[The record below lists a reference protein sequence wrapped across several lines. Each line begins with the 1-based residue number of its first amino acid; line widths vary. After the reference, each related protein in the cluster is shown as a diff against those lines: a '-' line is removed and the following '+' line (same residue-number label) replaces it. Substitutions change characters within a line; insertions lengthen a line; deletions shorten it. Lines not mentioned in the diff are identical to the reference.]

1 MDTINGGKKRK
12 KKDLD
17 VSSYIKFILF
27 CLEFNFFWFTVGSV
41 GNLQNNTQLGTIWQN
56 SLSTPIPNKPPVV
69 APSTQINPNT
79 TQIEAI
85 NVQQNTLREQIR
97 QSEQNLQ
104 AQHSVSS

>member
-1 MDTINGGKKRK
+1 MK
-12 KKDLD
+12 L
-17 VSSYIKFILF
+17 FI
-27 CLEFNFFWFTVGSV
+27 TVGPV

-56 SLSTPIPNKPPVV
+56 SLATPKSPVV
-69 APSTQINPNT
+69 VVPSTQVNPNT

-104 AQHSVSS
+104 AQHAVSFVCHFQIVSQTKAQTLM